1 VFSVYMVAIWC
12 RLDLFL
18 QMISHSY
25 ACLLI
30 ELFYVIHPIVL
41 LIVCNISSLLDKKKS
56 SMAFNCESLGKYEM
70 CRRGG

>member
-41 LIVCNISSLLDKKKS
+41 LIVCNISSLLDKKIIHG
-56 SMAFNCESLGKYEM
+56 L
-70 CRRGG
+70 